1 ADAVR
6 VLAATAR
13 RGTPRAAH
21 RDRRRGT
28 VARAHAQPRRRAR
41 PVRELRVD
49 RRRQP
54 RLIREGLIRDEA
66 RTRTVRAFPPCVAP
80 SQGGPLGVAEIVPTG
95 VTPVIRPSAAR
106 PLAPAAR
113 VHGRRQATRRP
124 GGRWGASRTA
134 AANFGREIA

>member
-1 ADAVR
+1 
-6 VLAATAR
+6 
-13 RGTPRAAH
+13 
-21 RDRRRGT
+21 
-28 VARAHAQPRRRAR
+28 
-41 PVRELRVD
+41 
-49 RRRQP
+49 
-54 RLIREGLIRDEA
+54 REGLIRDEA

-134 AANFGREIA
+134 AANFGREIALRQLKRLCRGGLAVRPRESARAGAGSRRRCPRRRGRARGGSRR